1 MTSQTP
7 LAPPAAIHLETI
19 YEESDYSFSSSTVNI
34 HPKSRSIRQKFSP
47 SHRNDGLIS
56 ARSIPSV
63 DLPHHRRRRHR
74 RITADPKPPIE
85 VRFRDGSKRFIQPTS
100 TSTNSPINRSGIQT
114 KKKYS
119 HSNNSKLNGKY
130 RQVFSSL
137 PNSTNIT
144 TKKSSVVL
152 TIITE
157 DDFRQAGISPP
168 LTSSPDESETVTIS
182 KSHSNSSIDTLHTMN
197 DTSFKENIEG
207 ESRYIILI
215 IIEMAFFLS
224 TCSFS
229 FELIDERREL
239 EKIFRYLLD

>member
-1 MTSQTP
+1 MTSQVP

-47 SHRNDGLIS
+47 SQRTDGLIS

-63 DLPHHRRRRHR
+63 DLHHHRRRRYR
-74 RITADPKPPIE
+74 RITTDPKPPIE
-85 VRFRDGSKRFIQPTS
+85 VRFRDGSTRFIQP

-119 HSNNSKLNGKY
+119 HSNNSKFNEKY

-144 TKKSSVVL
+144 TKKSSIVL

-182 KSHSNSSIDTLHTMN
+182 KSHSNSSIDTLHTTN

-215 IIEMAFFLS
+215 IGEMDFFS
-224 TCSFS
+224 PRSFS
-229 FELIDERREL
+229 NELIDERRKF
-239 EKIFRYLLD
+239 EKIFVCLFD